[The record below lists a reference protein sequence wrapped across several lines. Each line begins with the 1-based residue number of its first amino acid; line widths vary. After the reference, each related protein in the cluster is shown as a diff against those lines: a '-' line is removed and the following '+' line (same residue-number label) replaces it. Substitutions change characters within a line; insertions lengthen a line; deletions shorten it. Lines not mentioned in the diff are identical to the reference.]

1 MKEAQPK
8 PQPTPEI
15 VYHYTSLDALL
26 KITTGKKLWATN
38 IRYLNDVSEY
48 QCFIQA
54 AQNRLPHVIPE
65 LANFDI
71 DNHLKST
78 SQRPVV
84 SPEFVHYPFI
94 TSFSFQN
101 DSLMHWRSYCPAN
114 NGVSIGFRTDNLRA
128 SYVNKISQIGT
139 LVPEVT
145 FGPVYYLEPENYI
158 NIDET
163 IRKAYKAAKSS
174 SQPAGEHA
182 LLDYFTYELASY
194 ACFVKDQSFRNE
206 QEFRLVVGSIA
217 WRQDLLCFRANK
229 STLVPYVEINLPD
242 RDSAPQGI
250 KKKNDP
256 LSAIASI
263 TIGPTANMSL
273 SYESLYSFC
282 STRRIEATIKKS
294 NVPYRDWQ

>member
-1 MKEAQPK
+1 MKEAHPK
-8 PQPTPEI
+8 SNAAPGI

-38 IRYLNDVSEY
+38 IRYLNDVSEFH
-48 QCFIQA
+48 CFIQA
-54 AQNRLPHVIPE
+54 AQNRLPHVIPK

-71 DNHLKST
+71 NNHLNSA
-78 SQRPVV
+78 SQRPVA
-84 SPEFVHYPFI
+84 SPQFVHYPFV
-94 TSFSFQN
+94 TSFSFQD

-114 NGVSIGFRTDNLRA
+114 NGVSIGFRTESLRA
-128 SYVNKISQIGT
+128 SYVNCTPQIGV

-145 FGPVYYLEPENYI
+145 FGPVYYLEPENHVL
-158 NIDET
+158 IDEA
-163 IRKAYKAAKSS
+163 IRNAYKAAESS
-174 SQPAGEHA
+174 SLPAREHT
-182 LLDYFTYELASY
+182 LLDRLVYELASY

-206 QEFRLVVGSIA
+206 HEFRLVVGSVA

-229 STLVPYVEINLPD
+229 STLVPYVEINLSD
-242 RDSAPQGI
+242 RDSASQASE
-250 KKKNDP
+250 KKSPP
-256 LSAIASI
+256 LNEIASI

-282 STRRIEATIKKS
+282 STRGIEATIKES